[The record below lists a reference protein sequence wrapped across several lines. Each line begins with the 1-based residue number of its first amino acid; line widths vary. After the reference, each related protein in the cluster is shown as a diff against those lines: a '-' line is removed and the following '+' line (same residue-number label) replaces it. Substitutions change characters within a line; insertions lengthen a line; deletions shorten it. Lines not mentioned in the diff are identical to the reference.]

1 MRCSDL
7 AHPQRTSGFT
17 LLELMVVVLLL
28 GLLLGIGLNLDVTA
42 TSTQPEQQLQRL
54 SQQFTLATL
63 EAVQAG
69 TLWGLDFYRQPD
81 GSGYRWLSHDG
92 TRWQA
97 ADPAPIDAEV
107 SDFRWPSGMVS
118 ELMIDGRVVAIEPA
132 QSLDAADTPAQPD
145 ILLLP
150 TRESTAFTFTLQ
162 QQTRASMTVDALGR
176 VMLTE
181 AVDALP

>member
-1 MRCSDL
+1 MWCSDSAQL
-7 AHPQRTSGFT
+7 KRTCGFT

-28 GLLLGIGLNLDVTA
+28 GLLLGVGLNIGVTES
-42 TSTQPEQQLQRL
+42 STAPEQQLQRL

-63 EAVQAG
+63 EAVQSG

-92 TRWQA
+92 MRWQA
-97 ADPAPIDAEV
+97 AEPTNIDADV
-107 SDFRWPSGMVS
+107 SDFRWPAGMVS
-118 ELMIDGRVVAIEPA
+118 ELMIEGRVVAIQPA
-132 QSLDAADTPAQPD
+132 QILDDSETTAQPD

-150 TRESTAFTFTLQ
+150 TRESTPFTLTLQ
-162 QQTRASMTVDALGR
+162 QRTRASMTVDALSR
-176 VMLTE
+176 VRLTE